1 MTSVRIIP
9 ARAGFT
15 DRAPAPRR
23 DSPDHPR
30 SRGVYSLVQ
39 PAPERIQGSSP
50 LARGLPWRIW
60 PGCSRLGII
69 PARAGFTRLSQWS
82 HEVPPDHPRS
92 RGVYYLWTDAGQF
105 GAGSSPLA
113 RGLQEPSRRARAPGR
128 IIPAR
133 AGFTSP
139 TQPNPTSGPDHPRSR
154 GVYTLI
160 PRASGDAPGSSPLAR
175 GLRTPKIEP
184 RRDERIIPARAGFTS
199 FSYPFL
205 YGPKDHPRSRGV
217 YTSPAPQTT
226 CCTGS
231 SPLARGLLSVASG
244 VPETVLDHP
253 RSRGVYAA
261 RAALVRGREDHPRS
275 RGVYTLI
282 IRAPYHPD
290 GSSPLA
296 RGLPPRD
303 LASLTRRRIIPARA
317 GFTALWRGPAGPHP
331 DHPRS
336 RGVYMI
342 ASAHMGSRRGSS
354 PLARGLP
361 GIRRWRRRRSGII
374 PARAGFTRRR
384 RSSRRSPRDHP
395 RSRGVYSRPPRR
407 FPVQ

>member
-1 MTSVRIIP
+1 MCGSSPLARGLQTELPRRVAIRRIIP

-15 DRAPAPRR
+15 HWSSPPR
-23 DSPDHPR
+23 SASKDHPR
-30 SRGVYSLVQ
+30 SRGVYRGESGR
-39 PAPERIQGSSP
+39 AARDWGSSP
-50 LARGLPWRIW
+50 LARGLHVYLSGLMRYH
-60 PGCSRLGII
+60 RII

-154 GVYTLI
+154 GVYE
-160 PRASGDAPGSSPLAR
+160 PRKSSRGGTNGSSPLAR
-175 GLRTPKIEP
+175 GLQASHTP
-184 RRDERIIPARAGFTS
+184 S
-199 FSYPFL
+199 
-205 YGPKDHPRSRGV
+205 
-217 YTSPAPQTT
+217 
-226 CCTGS
+226 CTG
-231 SPLARGLLSVASG
+231 
-244 VPETVLDHP
+244 
-253 RSRGVYAA
+253 
-261 RAALVRGREDHPRS
+261 
-275 RGVYTLI
+275 
-282 IRAPYHPD
+282 
-290 GSSPLA
+290 
-296 RGLPPRD
+296 
-303 LASLTRRRIIPARA
+303 RRIIPARA
-317 GFTALWRGPAGPHP
+317 GFTPRPPRRRPAAQDHPRSRGVYCPSPRECRRRCWIIPARAGFTPRGLRWCAAVRIIPARAGFTPSSSGPRITRT

-374 PARAGFTRRR
+374 PARAGFTR
-384 RSSRRSPRDHP
+384 SRRTRTA
-395 RSRGVYSRPPRR
+395 
-407 FPVQ
+407 

>member
-1 MTSVRIIP
+1 MKAAMAARAGSSPLARGLPAREELEMTSVRIIP

-113 RGLQEPSRRARAPGR
+113 RGLQASHTPSCTGRR

-133 AGFTSP
+133 AGFT
-139 TQPNPTSGPDHPRSR
+139 PR
-154 GVYTLI
+154 
-160 PRASGDAPGSSPLAR
+160 P
-175 GLRTPKIEP
+175 P
-184 RRDERIIPARAGFTS
+184 RRRPAA
-199 FSYPFL
+199 
-205 YGPKDHPRSRGV
+205 
-217 YTSPAPQTT
+217 Q
-226 CCTGS
+226 
-231 SPLARGLLSVASG
+231 
-244 VPETVLDHP
+244 DHP

-374 PARAGFTRRR
+374 PARAGFTR
-384 RSSRRSPRDHP
+384 SRRTRTA
-395 RSRGVYSRPPRR
+395 
-407 FPVQ
+407 

>member
-336 RGVYMI
+336 RGGYAKKV
-342 ASAHMGSRRGSS
+342 
-354 PLARGLP
+354 
-361 GIRRWRRRRSGII
+361 
-374 PARAGFTRRR
+374 
-384 RSSRRSPRDHP
+384 
-395 RSRGVYSRPPRR
+395 
-407 FPVQ
+407 

>member
-1 MTSVRIIP
+1 MAGSSPLARGLPTISAEMDERGGIIPARAGFTFRARRAHEWEQDHPRSRGVYPSMKAAMAARAGSSPLARGLPAREELEMTSVRIIP

-154 GVYTLI
+154 GVYE
-160 PRASGDAPGSSPLAR
+160 PRKSSRGGTNGSSPLAR
-175 GLRTPKIEP
+175 GLQASHTP
-184 RRDERIIPARAGFTS
+184 S
-199 FSYPFL
+199 
-205 YGPKDHPRSRGV
+205 
-217 YTSPAPQTT
+217 
-226 CCTGS
+226 CTG
-231 SPLARGLLSVASG
+231 
-244 VPETVLDHP
+244 
-253 RSRGVYAA
+253 
-261 RAALVRGREDHPRS
+261 
-275 RGVYTLI
+275 
-282 IRAPYHPD
+282 
-290 GSSPLA
+290 
-296 RGLPPRD
+296 
-303 LASLTRRRIIPARA
+303 RRIIPARA
-317 GFTALWRGPAGPHP
+317 GFTPRPPRRRPAAQ

-336 RGVYMI
+336 RGVYCP
-342 ASAHMGSRRGSS
+342 S
-354 PLARGLP
+354 PREC
-361 GIRRWRRRRSGII
+361 RRRCWII
-374 PARAGFTRRR
+374 PARAGFTPRGLRWCAAVR
-384 RSSRRSPRDHP
+384 IIPARAGFTPSSSGPRITRTDHP
-395 RSRGVYSRPPRR
+395 RSRGVYRPATSP
-407 FPVQ
+407 P

>member
-1 MTSVRIIP
+1 MGT
-9 ARAGFT
+9 
-15 DRAPAPRR
+15 
-23 DSPDHPR
+23 
-30 SRGVYSLVQ
+30 
-39 PAPERIQGSSP
+39 
-50 LARGLPWRIW
+50 
-60 PGCSRLGII
+60 
-69 PARAGFTRLSQWS
+69 
-82 HEVPPDHPRS
+82 
-92 RGVYYLWTDAGQF
+92 
-105 GAGSSPLA
+105 
-113 RGLQEPSRRARAPGR
+113 
-128 IIPAR
+128 
-133 AGFTSP
+133 
-139 TQPNPTSGPDHPRSR
+139 
-154 GVYTLI
+154 
-160 PRASGDAPGSSPLAR
+160 GSSPLAR

-374 PARAGFTRRR
+374 PARAGFTR
-384 RSSRRSPRDHP
+384 SRRTRTA
-395 RSRGVYSRPPRR
+395 
-407 FPVQ
+407 